1 MMEPLNPTIVTVK
14 QLEEHLLDYRV
25 KCFAAFFNHY
35 SEQATP
41 VILADGT
48 RFLSN
53 LPNGD
58 FYAHP

>member
-1 MMEPLNPTIVTVK
+1 MMEPLDPTIVTVK

-25 KCFAAFFNHY
+25 KCFAAFFNSY
-35 SEQATP
+35 PEQATP

-53 LPNGD
+53 LPKGEL
-58 FYAHP
+58 P